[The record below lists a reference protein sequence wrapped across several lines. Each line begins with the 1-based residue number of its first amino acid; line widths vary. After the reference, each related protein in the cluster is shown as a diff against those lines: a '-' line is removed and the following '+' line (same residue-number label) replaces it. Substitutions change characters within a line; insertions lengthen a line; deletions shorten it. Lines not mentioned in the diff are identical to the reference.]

1 MNFRHIFSGIFP
13 IMLLS
18 LSCHQKEDKTEIN
31 SPESIINISY
41 QKCSDDTSQSYWIA
55 IPEECDSAE
64 KKPLIIAF
72 DPHGDGNLAV
82 HSLSGAVTHL
92 GYRVVGSN
100 VIRNGYENME
110 NAFATLTV
118 DVLKRYNVDKAR
130 IYAVGFSGGG
140 RFAQILSQMYPD
152 IKAVISVG
160 AGSVFSQSAR
170 PVNKLPVLF
179 LAGTEDF
186 NYMEINNSIEVMKS
200 MGFLCY
206 VFEYN
211 GKHEWPPEQIMD
223 EALLWFEFDDCRRN
237 TSRKND
243 PLIKNYLD
251 KTRENAA
258 KLRADGNVL
267 QACQE
272 YEKGMAFLSG
282 LVNTKSISKEIES
295 LKRSKVYKDQM
306 DKKQYAHNLE
316 IRLQQGYIQALNQK
330 DTAWWRKEIRNL
342 DRELQEEQDP
352 YIHSALSRI
361 KKFISMASYSF
372 CNESFRSDN
381 LEKAARLIEI
391 YRTVDPENPDVYY
404 FISLYYSESGQ
415 LVKAKEYF
423 REAVSKGF
431 TDFKKASDELAQ
443 SVYKEGLSKK

>member
-1 MNFRHIFSGIFP
+1 MKFRYIFFAIFP
-13 IMLLS
+13 TMLLS
-18 LSCHQKEDKTEIN
+18 LSCQRKEIKSDAN
-31 SPESIINISY
+31 FVDSLVNITY
-41 QKCSDDTSQSYWIA
+41 QECSGDTSQSYWIA
-55 IPEECDSAE
+55 FPEEGDSAK

-72 DPHGDGNLAV
+72 DPHGDGKLAV
-82 HSLSGAVTHL
+82 YSLSDAVTHL
-92 GYRVVGSN
+92 GYMVAGSN

-110 NAFATLTV
+110 NAFATLTG
-118 DVLKRYNVDKAR
+118 DVLKRYNVDKTR

-152 IKAVISVG
+152 IKAVISIG

-179 LAGTEDF
+179 LAGNEDF
-186 NYMEINNSIEVMKS
+186 NYMEINNSIENMKS
-200 MGFLCY
+200 MGFLY
-206 VFEYN
+206 WVLEFN
-211 GKHEWPPEQIMD
+211 GKHEWPPKQIMD

-243 PLIKNYLD
+243 PLIKDYLD
-251 KTRENAA
+251 KTRENAVR
-258 KLRADGNVL
+258 LEADGDIL

-295 LKRSKVYKDQM
+295 LKKSKVYIDQL

-342 DRELQEEQDP
+342 DRELQEERDP
-352 YIHSALSRI
+352 NIHSALCRT
-361 KKFISMASYSF
+361 KNFISMASYSL

-381 LEKAARLIEI
+381 LERAARLIEI
-391 YRTVDPENPDVYY
+391 YRTVDPDNPDVYY
-404 FISLYYSESGQ
+404 FSALYYSESGQ
-415 LVKAKEYF
+415 PVKAKEYF
-423 REAVSKGF
+423 RKAIGKGF
-431 TDFKKASDELAQ
+431 TDFKKAADELPQDIYQA
-443 SVYKEGLSKK
+443 GLSKE